1 MFAIVSLDTME
12 FAAVIRVSF
21 LNHLVLLKTTT
32 KTAHFSAD
40 ELINSDP
47 NSELMFSS
55 YNLLFIFIIFC
66 FIFSCFCFHRPMDG
80 VYALH
85 LWESK

>member
-21 LNHLVLLKTTT
+21 FNHLVLLKTITT

-47 NSELMFSS
+47 NGELIFSS
-55 YNLLFIFIIFC
+55 YNLLFHGREW
-66 FIFSCFCFHRPMDG
+66 FSQH
-80 VYALH
+80 
-85 LWESK
+85 

>member
-40 ELINSDP
+40 ELIHSDP
-47 NSELMFSS
+47 NGELMFSS
-55 YNLLFIFIIFC
+55 YNLLFHGREW
-66 FIFSCFCFHRPMDG
+66 FSQD
-80 VYALH
+80 
-85 LWESK
+85 

>member
-47 NSELMFSS
+47 NGEIMFSS
-55 YNLLFIFIIFC
+55 YNLLFHGREW
-66 FIFSCFCFHRPMDG
+66 FSQH
-80 VYALH
+80 
-85 LWESK
+85 